1 MDERARH
8 TEIVFRGI
16 SLSGGVALGRARMQ
30 SADPLVGIVAL
41 SVPPEAKGSEGER
54 LLQAVQQASKS
65 LDYVIA
71 DVSSRIGRSESLI
84 FKVQKAILDDPALI
98 GQIIDKINTEG
109 LSAEAAVVE
118 ILGFYEARIS
128 ELDDEYIRDRGSDLA
143 EVYRRVLDE
152 LRAEA
157 TPAQMTEH
165 KAPTSSAKGEV
176 IVTDQLTPG
185 MTMDV
190 DPDRIVAL
198 VSQRGGRTS
207 HAAILA
213 RAMGIP
219 AVSGLQGICDHIPQ
233 DAELLVD
240 GDAGRV
246 ILWPSE
252 QTLDR
257 FHDLERKAVRIAA
270 PEEPIPELIVM
281 ANINLSTDID
291 DALAMKAEGVGLYRT
306 EFEFF
311 AAGRVLTEDEQYE
324 RYRSTL
330 EAMEGK
336 PVHFRLLDIGGDKAM
351 DFLGL
356 PKEDNPYLGHRGSR
370 LLLDRADLMRPQVRA
385 LARASEHGVVR
396 VMYPMVTEL
405 EQFERLRGL
414 FCEEGRDIPTGQILH
429 GVMFEVPA
437 ACLQARDLL
446 TAADFG
452 SIGTND
458 LIQYLYAVDRN
469 NDRAAYDYS
478 PDKAMFWWMIQHI
491 VRAAQEAGRPLSVC
505 GEAASRP
512 RFLPK
517 LMDLGINTVS
527 ASPRLIPGLRRTV
540 IGTRRGS

>member
-1 MDERARH
+1 MDEH
-8 TEIVFRGI
+8 DDHIEVSFQGI
-16 SLSGGVALGRARMQ
+16 PLSGGVALGRAGIR
-30 SADPLVGIVAL
+30 SSDPMVGIVAL
-41 SVPPEAKGSEGER
+41 SIPVEAKGSEGER
-54 LLQAVQQASKS
+54 LLQAVRRASQS
-65 LDYVIA
+65 LDHVIA
-71 DVSSRIGRSESLI
+71 DVSNKIGRSESLI

-98 GQIIDKINTEG
+98 GQVTEKIDTEG
-109 LSAEAAVVE
+109 MSAEAAVVE
-118 ILGFYEARIS
+118 ILSFYEARIS
-128 ELDDEYIRDRGSDLA
+128 ELDDEYVRDRGSDLA
-143 EVYRRVLDE
+143 EVCRRVLDE
-152 LRAEA
+152 LIAEA

-165 KAPTSSAKGEV
+165 QRPTSSAKGEV
-176 IVTDQLTPG
+176 VVTDQLTPG

-190 DPDRIVAL
+190 DRDRIVAL
-198 VSQRGGRTS
+198 VSQRGGGTS

-219 AVSGLQGICDHIPQ
+219 AVSGLRGVCDHIPQ
-233 DAELLVD
+233 DAEVLVD
-240 GDAGRV
+240 GDSGEV

-257 FHDLERKAVRIAA
+257 FRNLERKAVHIAA
-270 PEEPIPELIVM
+270 PQEPIPELVVM
-281 ANINLSTDID
+281 ANINVSTDIH
-291 DALAMKAEGVGLYRT
+291 DALAVKAEGVGLYRT

-370 LLLDRADLMRPQVRA
+370 LLLDRPDLMRPQARA
-385 LARASEHGVVR
+385 LARASQHGVVG

-405 EQFERLRGL
+405 EQFERLKWL
-414 FCEEGRDIPTGQILH
+414 FCEEIGSIPTGRILH

-446 TAADFG
+446 AAADFG

-469 NDRAAYDYS
+469 NDRVAYDYC
-478 PDKAMFWWMIQHI
+478 PDKAMFWWMIRHI
-491 VRAAQEAGRPLSVC
+491 VLAAEETGRPLSVC

-512 RFLPK
+512 KFLPK
-517 LMDLGINTVS
+517 LMELGINTIS
-527 ASPRLIPGLRRTV
+527 ASPRLIPDLRRCV
-540 IGTRRGS
+540 KEQRS